1 MKIYILLFTILFS
14 ACSPKIK
21 VSVVHPKRG
30 TTEYTVST
38 INSGTVEAKHQAEL
52 AFGAAGRIYKIHSTV
67 GAIVSSGALIA
78 ELENADLKAVY
89 DETQKELTRSLE
101 LYKNGLVSIASLD
114 GAKRANEVAR
124 STLEKTLMKAPF
136 KGMITSLNLKEAEI
150 YQSTTTLDKK
160 SLVQIIDLE
169 KRIVKGEID
178 EVDLQKISKGNLARI
193 KIPAMNNQILPAI
206 VTKVV
211 PFVSTAKDQDRT
223 SQIELE
229 FVDGKTLVP
238 VGASADVEIVT
249 KTKENVLTL
258 PTNYILGTGKNRY
271 VYLESNGKISKKTVT
286 LGIGNYD
293 KIEIIDNI
301 TENDFIVA
309 PPEGVELVE
318 GMKVTPEL
326 KQWP

>member
-1 MKIYILLFTILFS
+1 MKIHFLITLFLLS
-14 ACSPKIK
+14 ACSKGVK
-21 VSVVHPKRG
+21 VSVIHPKKG

-52 AFGAAGRIYKIHSTV
+52 AFGAVGRISKIHSTV
-67 GAIVSSGALIA
+67 GAIVSAGALIA

-89 DETQKELTRSLE
+89 DETLKELVRANE

-114 GAKRANEVAR
+114 SAKRANEVAR

-150 YQSTTTLDKK
+150 YQSTAALDKK

-178 EVDLQKISKGNLARI
+178 EVDLQKIAAGNIARI
-193 KIPAMNNQILPAI
+193 KIPAMNNQILPAR

-229 FVDGKTLVP
+229 FLDNKELVP

-249 KTKENVLTL
+249 KTKENVLIL
-258 PTNYILGTGKNRY
+258 PTNYILGTGRNRF
-271 VYLESNGKISKKTVT
+271 VYLENKGKITKKNVT

-293 KIEIIDNI
+293 IMEIVDSIN
-301 TENDFIVA
+301 EKDFIVA
-309 PPEGVELVE
+309 PPEGVELTE
-318 GMKVTPEL
+318 GMKVQPEL
-326 KQWP
+326 KEWP

>member
-1 MKIYILLFTILFS
+1 MNFYTLIILIILTS
-14 ACSPKIK
+14 CSKAVK
-21 VSVVHPKRG
+21 VFVIHPKVG
-30 TTEYTVST
+30 TAESTVTT

-52 AFGAAGRIYKIHSTV
+52 AFGTVGRIAKIHSSV

-78 ELENADLKAVY
+78 ELENADLKAIY
-89 DETQKELTRSLE
+89 DETQKELQRTTE
-101 LYKNGLVSIASLD
+101 LYKNGLVSVANLES
-114 GAKRANEVAR
+114 AKRANEVAH
-124 STLEKTLMKAPF
+124 SSLEKTLMKAPF
-136 KGMITSLNLKEAEI
+136 NGMITSLNLKTAEI
-150 YQSTTTLDKK
+150 YQNTNTLDKTP
-160 SLVQIIDLE
+160 LVQIIDLE

-178 EVDLQKISKGNLARI
+178 EVDLQKITQGNFAKI
-193 KIPAMNNQILPAI
+193 KIPAMNNQIINAK

-229 FVDGKTLVP
+229 FLDNKKLVP

-271 VYLESNGKISKKTVT
+271 VFTEKNGKIIKKTIT

-293 KIEIIDNI
+293 TVEILDSLN
-301 TENDFIVA
+301 ENDFVVA
-309 PPEGVELVE
+309 PPEGVELTE

-326 KQWP
+326 KKWP

>member
-1 MKIYILLFTILFS
+1 MKIYLFIIILLFS
-14 ACSPKIK
+14 ACSNGVK
-21 VSVVHPKRG
+21 VSVIHPKRG
-30 TTEYTVST
+30 STEYTVST

-52 AFGAAGRIYKIHSTV
+52 AFGSVGRISKIHSTL
-67 GAIVSSGALIA
+67 GAIVQSGALIA

-89 DETQKELTRSLE
+89 DETQKELVRANE

-150 YQSTTTLDKK
+150 YQSAAAIDKK

-178 EVDLQKISKGNLARI
+178 EVDLQKVSKGNIARI
-193 KIPAMNNQILPAI
+193 KIPAMNNQILSAL

-229 FVDGKTLVP
+229 FTENKTLVP

-258 PTNYILGTGKNRY
+258 PTNYILGTGKNRFVY
-271 VYLESNGKISKKTVT
+271 VEEKGKIAKKNVQ

-293 KIEIIDNI
+293 KIEILDNL